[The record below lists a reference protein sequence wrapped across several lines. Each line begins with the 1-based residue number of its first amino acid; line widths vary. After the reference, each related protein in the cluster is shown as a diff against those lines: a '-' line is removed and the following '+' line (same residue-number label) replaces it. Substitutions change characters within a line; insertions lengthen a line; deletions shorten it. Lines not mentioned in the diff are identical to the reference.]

1 MGHDF
6 QDRFIPK
13 RGYTAPR
20 ITRIY
25 RQHNHIRILPYLRAP
40 RARHGAEEPTLRSGE
55 TLQTAIH
62 KVLTFDNPQNP
73 AERLIRAPVRCNST
87 AKLVP
92 KFP

>member
-6 QDRFIPK
+6 QDGFIPK

-25 RQHNHIRILPYLRAP
+25 RQYNHIRILPYLRAP
-40 RARHGAEEPTLRSGE
+40 RARHGARGTDTSLRE
-55 TLQTAIH
+55 TLPAVVH
-62 KVLTFDNPQNP
+62 KVLTFDGPQIP
-73 AERLIRAPVRCNST
+73 AERLMRAPVRCNST

-92 KFP
+92 KFL